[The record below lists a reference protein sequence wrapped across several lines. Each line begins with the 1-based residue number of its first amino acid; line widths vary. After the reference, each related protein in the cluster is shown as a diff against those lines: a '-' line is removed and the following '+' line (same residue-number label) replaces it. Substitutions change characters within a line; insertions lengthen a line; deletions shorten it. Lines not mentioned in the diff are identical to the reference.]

1 MLTGWRLVKRRYADR
16 AFDGEG
22 ARLHGG
28 RWNSAGR
35 PVVYV
40 SESRALA
47 TLEILTGLRSPAVI
61 PAYVLI
67 KLEFEEGV
75 VTEVEERRLAAEW
88 MASPPGHATQSVGDR
103 WFDAMTS
110 AVLKVP
116 SALVPGEFNFLINP
130 LHPDFRTLK
139 IGSPEQLYLDPRILP
154 P

>member
-1 MLTGWRLVKRRYADR
+1 MLSGWRIVKRRYAGR

-22 ARLHGG
+22 ARLHGS

-47 TLEILTGLRSPAVI
+47 TLEILAGLQNPAVI

-75 VTEVEERRLAAEW
+75 VTEVEEQGLVAEW
-88 MASPPGHATQSVGDR
+88 MASPPGNATQSIGDR
-103 WFDAMTS
+103 WFDAMRS

-116 SALVPGEFNFLINP
+116 SAVVPGEFNFLINP

-139 IGSPEQLYLDPRILP
+139 IGSPEHLYFDPRILP
-154 P
+154 Y

>member
-1 MLTGWRLVKRRYADR
+1 MLTGWRIVKRRYADR

-35 PVVYV
+35 QVVYL

-47 TLEILTGLRSPAVI
+47 TLEILAGLRTPAVI

-67 KLEFEEGV
+67 KVEFEEDV
-75 VTEVEERRLAAEW
+75 VTELHKRTLPAEW
-88 MASPPGHATQSVGDR
+88 IASPPGTATQRIGDQ
-103 WFDAMTS
+103 WFDVMTS
-110 AVLKVP
+110 VVLRVP
-116 SALVPGEFNFLINP
+116 SAVVPGEFNFLINT

-139 IGSPEQLYLDPRILP
+139 VGSPEQLYMDPRILP
-154 P
+154 H

>member
-1 MLTGWRLVKRRYADR
+1 MVTGWRIVKRRYADR

-22 ARLHGG
+22 ARVHGG

-35 PVVYV
+35 RVVYV

-47 TLEILTGLRSPAVI
+47 TLEILAGLRTPALI

-75 VTEVEERRLAAEW
+75 VTDLAKRKLPADW
-88 MASPPGHATQSVGDR
+88 TASPPGNATQRIGDQ
-103 WFDAMTS
+103 WFDAMRS
-110 AVLKVP
+110 AVLRVP
-116 SALVPGEFNFLINP
+116 SAVVPGEFNFLINP
-130 LHPDFRTLK
+130 LHRDFRNLK

-154 P
+154 H